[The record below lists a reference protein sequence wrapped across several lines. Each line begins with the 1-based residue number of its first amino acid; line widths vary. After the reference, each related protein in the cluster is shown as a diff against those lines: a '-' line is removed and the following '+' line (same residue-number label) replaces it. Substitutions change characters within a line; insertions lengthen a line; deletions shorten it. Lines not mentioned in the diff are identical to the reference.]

1 MSVTVEGENNGA
13 ISPQAEVKSPEASSY
28 SWYVLIVLVVVYILN
43 FIDRQILSIL
53 AVDIKADL
61 GLTDADMGFLG
72 GAAFAVFYAL
82 FGIPLGRLADNW
94 SRVKL
99 LSIGLALWSIM
110 TALSG
115 FARNQ
120 VELTMAR
127 MGVGVGEAG
136 CTPAAHSLIADRV
149 PAERR
154 ASALALSSECCVD
167 SATFNDTRVSR
178 SFPCSVINKRIS
190 RLAMLKSR
198 LNCDNGSLKLSS
210 PVDPVVLSA
219 CESKM
224 LFIAAPDSGYLLS
237 AIPLYSCLTPR
248 RVIAMS

>member
-1 MSVTVEGENNGA
+1 MSVTVEGENKDA
-13 ISPQAEVKSPEASSY
+13 ISPQSEVKSPEASSY
-28 SWYVLIVLVVVYILN
+28 SWYVLLVLVIVYILN

-127 MGVGVGEAG
+127 MGVGVGEATASPTAYSLISDYFPKRQRATALAIYSSG
-136 CTPAAHSLIADRV
+136 LYIGGGVSLFLGALIVQSWDAAYPQGGPLGLAGWHAAFVAVGIPGILVGLWVATLREPVRGAMDGLVTPAHPAPFRALGIA
-149 PAERR
+149 
-154 ASALALSSECCVD
+154 
-167 SATFNDTRVSR
+167 
-178 SFPCSVINKRIS
+178 I
-190 RLAMLKSR
+190 
-198 LNCDNGSLKLSS
+198 
-210 PVDPVVLSA
+210 
-219 CESKM
+219 
-224 LFIAAPDSGYLLS
+224 
-237 AIPLYSCLTPR
+237 
-248 RVIAMS
+248 